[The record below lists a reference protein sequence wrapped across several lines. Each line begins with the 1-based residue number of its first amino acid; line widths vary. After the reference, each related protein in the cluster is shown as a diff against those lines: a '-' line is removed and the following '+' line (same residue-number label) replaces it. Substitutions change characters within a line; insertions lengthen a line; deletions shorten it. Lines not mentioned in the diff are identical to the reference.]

1 MQFTGNLRVSFG
13 QIFRG
18 QHPFGS
24 MARAGTTIVF
34 DRVSL
39 NMMLSDGL
47 LQPLDKLVSVGGKL
61 ILLHWLLAC

>member
-1 MQFTGNLRVSFG
+1 
-13 QIFRG
+13 
-18 QHPFGS
+18 
-24 MARAGTTIVF
+24 VF